1 MSLTIL
7 TADELQNLEMRAAN
21 QLGADTLMKRAGAAA
36 AELIMKRLE
45 DAGVEQ
51 RRVTLLVG
59 PGNNGGDALACACE
73 LREKGAVVNVVLPGG
88 RRPTSA
94 LALAQLERWTQ
105 AGGTTYDDPYMTEK
119 ADCVVDGLF
128 GTGLAKPITGDYLDA
143 VLWFNER
150 QALKVSLDIP
160 SGLNPVTGHWTG
172 SYPGCSAD
180 VTITF
185 LCVKSGLYMCEG
197 ADAAGE
203 IVLNELD
210 VSVPLSPLSVIGTDE
225 FPRVL
230 RPRVKNSHKGD
241 YGSVAVI
248 GGTDIM
254 LGGNAEFMAKSDL
267 RKQGL
272 SDELIAESN
281 SFAETDDPEILA
293 ARAALISGAGR
304 VTLECRAEHA
314 PHVDMVYPEIMFATK
329 PVNLEDFDAIVLGCG
344 LGTSAEAKAR
354 VIEALNCQKPLIL
367 DADALNI
374 IAADIKL
381 QDMVLARRAPT
392 VLTPHPGEA
401 ARLLRRDTAGVT
413 ADRVAA
419 CRELA
424 VQTGAIV
431 VLKGAGT
438 VISMRSS
445 RTWINP
451 TGSPMLATGG
461 SGDVLAGMIGAMFAQ
476 GYDMVESVLAA
487 VYFHGLSAEGLEAGF
502 TAGEIAPNAMALVH
516 DARVSYDL

>member
-197 ADAAGE
+197 VDAAGE

-248 GGTDIM
+248 GGTDGMI
-254 LGGNAEFMAKSDL
+254 GAS
-267 RKQGL
+267 
-272 SDELIAESN
+272 
-281 SFAETDDPEILA
+281 ILA

-354 VIEALNCQKPLIL
+354 VIEALDCQKPLIL

>member
-105 AGGTTYDDPYMTEK
+105 AGGTTYDDPYITEK

-248 GGTDIM
+248 GGTDGMI
-254 LGGNAEFMAKSDL
+254 GAS
-267 RKQGL
+267 
-272 SDELIAESN
+272 
-281 SFAETDDPEILA
+281 ILA

>member
-88 RRPTSA
+88 HRPTSA

-248 GGTDIM
+248 GGTDGMI
-254 LGGNAEFMAKSDL
+254 GAS
-267 RKQGL
+267 
-272 SDELIAESN
+272 
-281 SFAETDDPEILA
+281 ILA

>member
-51 RRVTLLVG
+51 RRVTLLAG

-248 GGTDIM
+248 GGTDGMI
-254 LGGNAEFMAKSDL
+254 GAS
-267 RKQGL
+267 
-272 SDELIAESN
+272 
-281 SFAETDDPEILA
+281 ILA

-401 ARLLRRDTAGVT
+401 AHLLRRDTAGVT

>member
-94 LALAQLERWTQ
+94 LALARLERWTQ

-248 GGTDIM
+248 GGTDGMI
-254 LGGNAEFMAKSDL
+254 GAS
-267 RKQGL
+267 
-272 SDELIAESN
+272 
-281 SFAETDDPEILA
+281 ILA

>member
-248 GGTDIM
+248 GGTDGMI
-254 LGGNAEFMAKSDL
+254 GAS
-267 RKQGL
+267 
-272 SDELIAESN
+272 
-281 SFAETDDPEILA
+281 ILA

>member
-21 QLGADTLMKRAGAAA
+21 QLGTDTLMKRAGAAA

-248 GGTDIM
+248 GGTDGMI
-254 LGGNAEFMAKSDL
+254 GAS
-267 RKQGL
+267 
-272 SDELIAESN
+272 
-281 SFAETDDPEILA
+281 ILA

>member
-128 GTGLAKPITGDYLDA
+128 GTGLAKPITGDYLDS

-248 GGTDIM
+248 GGTDGMI
-254 LGGNAEFMAKSDL
+254 GAS
-267 RKQGL
+267 
-272 SDELIAESN
+272 
-281 SFAETDDPEILA
+281 ILA

>member
-73 LREKGAVVNVVLPGG
+73 LREKDAVVNVVLPGG

-248 GGTDIM
+248 GGTDGMI
-254 LGGNAEFMAKSDL
+254 GAS
-267 RKQGL
+267 
-272 SDELIAESN
+272 
-281 SFAETDDPEILA
+281 ILA

>member
-128 GTGLAKPITGDYLDA
+128 GTGLAKPITGDYLDD

-248 GGTDIM
+248 GGTDGMI
-254 LGGNAEFMAKSDL
+254 GAS
-267 RKQGL
+267 
-272 SDELIAESN
+272 
-281 SFAETDDPEILA
+281 ILA

>member
-248 GGTDIM
+248 GGTDGMI
-254 LGGNAEFMAKSDL
+254 GAS
-267 RKQGL
+267 
-272 SDELIAESN
+272 
-281 SFAETDDPEILA
+281 ILA

-487 VYFHGLSAEGLEAGF
+487 VYFHGLSAEGLEAGI

>member
-94 LALAQLERWTQ
+94 LELAQLERWTQ

-248 GGTDIM
+248 GGTDGMI
-254 LGGNAEFMAKSDL
+254 GAS
-267 RKQGL
+267 
-272 SDELIAESN
+272 
-281 SFAETDDPEILA
+281 ILA

>member
-248 GGTDIM
+248 GGTDGMI
-254 LGGNAEFMAKSDL
+254 GAS
-267 RKQGL
+267 
-272 SDELIAESN
+272 
-281 SFAETDDPEILA
+281 ILA

-392 VLTPHPGEA
+392 VLPPHPGEA

>member
-248 GGTDIM
+248 GGTDGMI
-254 LGGNAEFMAKSDL
+254 GAS
-267 RKQGL
+267 
-272 SDELIAESN
+272 
-281 SFAETDDPEILA
+281 ILA

-413 ADRVAA
+413 AERVAA

>member
-248 GGTDIM
+248 GGTDGMI
-254 LGGNAEFMAKSDL
+254 GAS
-267 RKQGL
+267 
-272 SDELIAESN
+272 
-281 SFAETDDPEILA
+281 ILA

-502 TAGEIAPNAMALVH
+502 TAGEIAPNALALVH

>member
-248 GGTDIM
+248 GGTDGMI
-254 LGGNAEFMAKSDL
+254 GAS
-267 RKQGL
+267 
-272 SDELIAESN
+272 
-281 SFAETDDPEILA
+281 ILA

-451 TGSPMLATGG
+451 TGTPMLATGG

>member
-51 RRVTLLVG
+51 RRVPLLVG

-248 GGTDIM
+248 GGTDGMI
-254 LGGNAEFMAKSDL
+254 GAS
-267 RKQGL
+267 
-272 SDELIAESN
+272 
-281 SFAETDDPEILA
+281 ILA

-413 ADRVAA
+413 ADRIAA

>member
-51 RRVTLLVG
+51 CRVTLLVG

-248 GGTDIM
+248 GGTDGMI
-254 LGGNAEFMAKSDL
+254 GAS
-267 RKQGL
+267 
-272 SDELIAESN
+272 
-281 SFAETDDPEILA
+281 ILA

>member
-248 GGTDIM
+248 GGTDGMI
-254 LGGNAEFMAKSDL
+254 GAS
-267 RKQGL
+267 
-272 SDELIAESN
+272 
-281 SFAETDDPEILA
+281 ILA

-424 VQTGAIV
+424 VQTGTIV

>member
-248 GGTDIM
+248 GGTDGMI
-254 LGGNAEFMAKSDL
+254 GAS
-267 RKQGL
+267 
-272 SDELIAESN
+272 
-281 SFAETDDPEILA
+281 ILA

-413 ADRVAA
+413 ADRGAA

>member
-248 GGTDIM
+248 GGTDGMI
-254 LGGNAEFMAKSDL
+254 GAS
-267 RKQGL
+267 
-272 SDELIAESN
+272 
-281 SFAETDDPEILA
+281 ILA

-381 QDMVLARRAPT
+381 QDMVLARRAPA

-413 ADRVAA
+413 TDRVAA

>member
-94 LALAQLERWTQ
+94 FALAQLERWTQ

-248 GGTDIM
+248 GGTDGMI
-254 LGGNAEFMAKSDL
+254 GAS
-267 RKQGL
+267 
-272 SDELIAESN
+272 
-281 SFAETDDPEILA
+281 ILA

-502 TAGEIAPNAMALVH
+502 TAGEIAPNAMAFVH

>member
-225 FPRVL
+225 FQRVL

-248 GGTDIM
+248 GGTDGMI
-254 LGGNAEFMAKSDL
+254 GAS
-267 RKQGL
+267 
-272 SDELIAESN
+272 
-281 SFAETDDPEILA
+281 ILA

>member
-105 AGGTTYDDPYMTEK
+105 ADGTTYDDPYMTEK

-248 GGTDIM
+248 GGTDGMI
-254 LGGNAEFMAKSDL
+254 GAS
-267 RKQGL
+267 
-272 SDELIAESN
+272 
-281 SFAETDDPEILA
+281 ILA

>member
-160 SGLNPVTGHWTG
+160 SGLNPITGHWTG

-185 LCVKSGLYMCEG
+185 LCVNSGLYMCEG

-210 VSVPLSPLSVIGTDE
+210 VSVPLSPLSVTGTDE

-248 GGTDIM
+248 GGTDGMI
-254 LGGNAEFMAKSDL
+254 GAS
-267 RKQGL
+267 
-272 SDELIAESN
+272 
-281 SFAETDDPEILA
+281 ILA

-381 QDMVLARRAPT
+381 QDMVLARRAPS

-401 ARLLRRDTAGVT
+401 ARLLRRDTAGVP
-413 ADRVAA
+413 AARVAA

>member
-1 MSLTIL
+1 MSLIIL

-21 QLGADTLMKRAGAAA
+21 QLGAGTLMKRAGAAA

-248 GGTDIM
+248 GGTDGMI
-254 LGGNAEFMAKSDL
+254 GAS
-267 RKQGL
+267 
-272 SDELIAESN
+272 
-281 SFAETDDPEILA
+281 ILA

-401 ARLLRRDTAGVT
+401 ARLLRRDTAGIT

>member
-7 TADELQNLEMRAAN
+7 TADELLNLEMRAAN

-248 GGTDIM
+248 GGTDGMI
-254 LGGNAEFMAKSDL
+254 GAS
-267 RKQGL
+267 
-272 SDELIAESN
+272 
-281 SFAETDDPEILA
+281 ILA
-293 ARAALISGAGR
+293 ARSALISGAGR

>member
-248 GGTDIM
+248 GGTDGMI
-254 LGGNAEFMAKSDL
+254 GAS
-267 RKQGL
+267 
-272 SDELIAESN
+272 
-281 SFAETDDPEILA
+281 ILA

-374 IAADIKL
+374 IATDIKL

>member
-248 GGTDIM
+248 GGADGMI
-254 LGGNAEFMAKSDL
+254 GAS
-267 RKQGL
+267 
-272 SDELIAESN
+272 
-281 SFAETDDPEILA
+281 ILA

-413 ADRVAA
+413 ADRIAA

>member
-21 QLGADTLMKRAGAAA
+21 QLGAGTLMKRAGAAA

-248 GGTDIM
+248 GGTDGMI
-254 LGGNAEFMAKSDL
+254 GAS
-267 RKQGL
+267 
-272 SDELIAESN
+272 
-281 SFAETDDPEILA
+281 ILA

-487 VYFHGLSAEGLEAGF
+487 VYFHGLSAEDLEAGF

>member
-180 VTITF
+180 VTISF

-248 GGTDIM
+248 GGTDGMI
-254 LGGNAEFMAKSDL
+254 GAS
-267 RKQGL
+267 
-272 SDELIAESN
+272 
-281 SFAETDDPEILA
+281 ILA

-329 PVNLEDFDAIVLGCG
+329 PVNLENFDAIVLGCG

>member
-248 GGTDIM
+248 GGTDGMI
-254 LGGNAEFMAKSDL
+254 GAS
-267 RKQGL
+267 
-272 SDELIAESN
+272 
-281 SFAETDDPEILA
+281 ILA

-431 VLKGAGT
+431 VLKGAST

>member
-248 GGTDIM
+248 GGTDGMI
-254 LGGNAEFMAKSDL
+254 GAS
-267 RKQGL
+267 
-272 SDELIAESN
+272 
-281 SFAETDDPEILA
+281 ILA

-461 SGDVLAGMIGAMFAQ
+461 SGDVLAGMIGAMFARRP
-476 GYDMVESVLAA
+476 DMVESVLAA

>member
-248 GGTDIM
+248 GGTDGMI
-254 LGGNAEFMAKSDL
+254 GAS
-267 RKQGL
+267 
-272 SDELIAESN
+272 
-281 SFAETDDPEILA
+281 ILA

-314 PHVDMVYPEIMFATK
+314 PHVDMVYPEIMFATT

-424 VQTGAIV
+424 VQTGTIV

>member
-248 GGTDIM
+248 GGTDGMI
-254 LGGNAEFMAKSDL
+254 GAS
-267 RKQGL
+267 
-272 SDELIAESN
+272 
-281 SFAETDDPEILA
+281 ILA

-314 PHVDMVYPEIMFATK
+314 PHVDMAYPEIMFATK

>member
-180 VTITF
+180 VTITV

-248 GGTDIM
+248 GGTDGMI
-254 LGGNAEFMAKSDL
+254 GAS
-267 RKQGL
+267 
-272 SDELIAESN
+272 
-281 SFAETDDPEILA
+281 ILA

>member
-230 RPRVKNSHKGD
+230 RPRGKNSHKGD

-248 GGTDIM
+248 GGTDGMI
-254 LGGNAEFMAKSDL
+254 GAS
-267 RKQGL
+267 
-272 SDELIAESN
+272 
-281 SFAETDDPEILA
+281 ILA

>member
-248 GGTDIM
+248 GGTDGMI
-254 LGGNAEFMAKSDL
+254 GAS
-267 RKQGL
+267 
-272 SDELIAESN
+272 
-281 SFAETDDPEILA
+281 ILA

-304 VTLECRAEHA
+304 VTLECHAEHA

>member
-248 GGTDIM
+248 GGTDGMI
-254 LGGNAEFMAKSDL
+254 GAS
-267 RKQGL
+267 
-272 SDELIAESN
+272 
-281 SFAETDDPEILA
+281 ILA

-487 VYFHGLSAEGLEAGF
+487 VYFHGLSTEGLEAGF